1 MKKEELKQQI
11 IDDINKW
18 FFVTKQLGAHI
29 PSDTKNG
36 NLKYCL
42 DFLNKTCVFKPM
54 CNNRIIPD
62 YIQGLLEDEIPIIAE
77 VLARKVMEGVENGTV
92 QERS

>member
-11 IDDINKW
+11 IEDFEKW
-18 FFVTKQLGAHI
+18 FFVVKQLAANI

-42 DFLNKTCVFKPM
+42 DFLNKPCVFKTKY
-54 CNNRIIPD
+54 NNRVIAD
-62 YIQGLLEDEIPIIAE
+62 YVQGFFEDSIPIIAE

-92 QERS
+92 